1 VRKDP
6 TQDPVTIKE
15 VSRDPGLPWRPPRGL
30 RGPYDQEATPFVLAG
45 ASRYEPQ
52 DAVAQAVAQVQQLA
66 EAHTQ
71 AQQEADAL
79 AEAYEQ
85 ALAALQAMQQG
96 GGA

>member
-1 VRKDP
+1 
-6 TQDPVTIKE
+6 VTIKE
-15 VSRDPGLPWRPPRGL
+15 VSRDPSGPLRPPRGF
-30 RGPYDQEATPFVLAG
+30 RGSFDQEATPYVLAG
-45 ASRYEPQ
+45 GSRYEPQ
-52 DAVAQAVAQVQQLA
+52 DAVAQAAAQVQQLA

-85 ALAALQAMQQG
+85 ALEALEVLQQG